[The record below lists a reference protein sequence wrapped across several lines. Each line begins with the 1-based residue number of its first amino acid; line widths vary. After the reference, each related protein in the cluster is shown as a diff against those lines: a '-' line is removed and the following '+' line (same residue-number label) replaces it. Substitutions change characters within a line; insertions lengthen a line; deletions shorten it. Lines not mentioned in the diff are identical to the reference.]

1 MHEQIVFAG
10 NHEIGA
16 SGQSTGEH
24 GVIVDFALNAPT
36 ESACRHGSGQP
47 LADGQDS
54 CGRQSGGDDSLG
66 ELFLG
71 QRGGQFIE
79 QGSARQKLKFF
90 LAGKFD
96 DSP

>member
-36 ESACRHGSGQP
+36 ESACRHGSGRP
-47 LADGQDS
+47 LRPASTAAEAGRPRQHGVDEPEAAD
-54 CGRQSGGDDSLG
+54 
-66 ELFLG
+66 
-71 QRGGQFIE
+71 RGT
-79 QGSARQKLKFF
+79 SAC
-90 LAGKFD
+90 
-96 DSP
+96 P